1 MSLYTDT
8 FHSRIRGRRGETN
21 RKAGIN
27 MAMVTLIR
35 NAKVY
40 QPEYAGVKDILVLG
54 GRIAAV
60 GEGLKA
66 DFGGSVEVEE
76 MDADGMAA
84 VPGFIDSH
92 EHILGGGGEGGFQT
106 RTPEASLGDLIRNG
120 ITTVVGCIGTDSV
133 ARDMTALL
141 AKAHALENE
150 GISTYVYT
158 GSYRVPVQT
167 LTDSI
172 MKDIMMLDK
181 VIGVGEVAIS
191 DHRSSQPTFEE
202 FARIAADARVAGMLS
217 GKAGVVNV
225 HLGDSPRH
233 MDLIERVL
241 HETEIPASQF
251 LPTHVNR
258 NAGLFDACLELAKEG
273 LTIDFSGNEDIDYWE
288 TICDEV
294 RVCRGVRRLLDMGI
308 SSDRFTIS
316 SDGQGSMPVFNAQGE
331 YQGIGIG
338 KASSLLK
345 EIRECVQK
353 EEIPLEIAVK
363 GITSNVAS
371 VLKLGAKGQL
381 KAGFDA
387 DICFLTD
394 DTLELKT
401 VMAKGQFVVKD
412 GEQQVFGTFE
422 KK

>member
-1 MSLYTDT
+1 
-8 FHSRIRGRRGETN
+8 
-21 RKAGIN
+21 

-40 QPEYAGVKDILVLG
+40 QPEYAGVKDILVLNG
-54 GRIAAV
+54 KIAAV
-60 GEGLKA
+60 GEKLKA
-66 DFGGSVEVEE
+66 DFGGSVEAEE
-76 MDADGMAA
+76 LDAEGMAA

-92 EHILGGGGEGGFQT
+92 EHIMGGGGEGGFAT
-106 RTPEASLGDLIRNG
+106 RTPEANLKDLVLNG

-141 AKAHALENE
+141 AKAHALEAE
-150 GISTYVYT
+150 GITAYAYT
-158 GSYRVPVQT
+158 GSYRVPIQT
-167 LTDSI
+167 LTDSL

-181 VIGVGEVAIS
+181 VIGVGEVAVS

-217 GKAGVVNV
+217 GKAGIVNV
-225 HLGDSPRH
+225 HLGDSARK
-233 MDLIERVL
+233 MDLIERVI

-258 NAGLFDACLELAKEG
+258 NAALFDNCLELAKEG
-273 LTIDFSGNEDIDYWE
+273 LTIDFTGNEDIDYWE

-294 RVCRGVRRLLDMGI
+294 RVCKGIRRLLDLGI

-316 SDGQGSMPVFNAQGE
+316 SDGQGSMPVFNAAGE

-338 KASSLLK
+338 KASCLLK
-345 EIRECVQK
+345 EVRECVQK
-353 EEIPLEIAVK
+353 EGIPLEIAVK

-387 DICFLTD
+387 DICLLAED
-394 DTLELKT
+394 SLELKT
-401 VMAKGQFVVKD
+401 VMAKGPFVVRD
-412 GEQQVFGTFE
+412 GVQQVFGTFE
-422 KK
+422 KA

>member
-1 MSLYTDT
+1 
-8 FHSRIRGRRGETN
+8 
-21 RKAGIN
+21 
-27 MAMVTLIR
+27 MAMVTVIR

-40 QPEYAGVKDILVLG
+40 QPEYAGVKDILVMNG
-54 GRIAAV
+54 KIAAV
-60 GEGLKA
+60 GENLKA
-66 DFGGSVEVEE
+66 DFGGCVEVEE
-76 MDADGMAA
+76 LDAEGMAA

-92 EHILGGGGEGGFQT
+92 EHIMGGGGEGGFAT
-106 RTPEASLGDLIRNG
+106 RTPEANLKDLISNG

-141 AKAHALENE
+141 AKAHALEAE
-150 GISTYVYT
+150 GITAYAYT

-167 LTDSI
+167 LTDSL

-181 VIGVGEVAIS
+181 VIGVGEVAVS
-191 DHRSSQPTFEE
+191 DHRSSQPSFEE

-217 GKAGVVNV
+217 GKAGIVNV
-225 HLGDSPRH
+225 HLGDSARK
-233 MDLIERVL
+233 MDLIERVI

-258 NAGLFDACLELAKEG
+258 NAALFENCLELAKEG
-273 LTIDFSGNEDIDYWE
+273 LTIDFTGNEDIDYWE

-294 RVCRGVRRLLDMGI
+294 RVCRGIRRLLDLGI

-316 SDGQGSMPVFNAQGE
+316 SDGQGSMPVFNAAGE

-338 KASSLLK
+338 KASCLLK
-345 EIRECVQK
+345 EVRECVQK
-353 EEIPLEIAVK
+353 EGIPLEIAVK

-371 VLKLGAKGQL
+371 VLKLGAKGRL

-387 DICFLTD
+387 DICLLAE

-401 VMAKGQFVVKD
+401 VMAKGQLVVRD
-412 GEQQVFGTFE
+412 GVQQVFGTFE
-422 KK
+422 RA